1 MIKVIDRGLASYDQ
15 VLKEQQYIFDSLV
28 ARQKSGEE
36 ITDETIII
44 VEHPHVFTMGVHAHS
59 DNMLVNE
66 VWLQDNGI
74 DCVKIKRGGDI
85 TYHGPGQIVVYPIIS
100 LQKHR
105 LGVKQ
110 YVTLLEQAVIDT
122 LAEWGIIADRV
133 DGATG
138 VWVMAENGE
147 NRKICA
153 IGIRC
158 SRFITMHGLA
168 LNVNTDLTYFSY
180 INPCGFTR
188 KNISTSLADLLVHKV
203 DISTVKSRLIAN
215 LLRLLDSF

>member
-1 MIKVIDRGLASYDQ
+1 MIKVIDRGLAPYDE

-59 DNMLVNE
+59 ANMLVND
-66 VWLQDNGI
+66 VWLQNNGI
-74 DCVKIKRGGDI
+74 HCVKIKRGGDI

-188 KNISTSLADLLVHKV
+188 KNISTSLEDLLGHKV

>member
-1 MIKVIDRGLASYDQ
+1 MIKVIDRGLAPYDE

-28 ARQKSGEE
+28 AHQKSGEE

-59 DNMLVNE
+59 ANMLVNDL
-66 VWLQDNGI
+66 WLQNNGI
-74 DCVKIKRGGDI
+74 HCVKIKRGGDI

-180 INPCGFTR
+180 INPCGFTQ
-188 KNISTSLADLLVHKV
+188 KNISTSLEDLLRHKV

>member
-1 MIKVIDRGLASYDQ
+1 MIKVIDRGLAPYDE

-28 ARQKSGEE
+28 ARQKSGDE

-59 DNMLVNE
+59 DNMLVND
-66 VWLQDNGI
+66 VWLQNNGI
-74 DCVKIKRGGDI
+74 HCVKIKRGGDI

-110 YVTLLEQAVIDT
+110 YVTLLEQAVIYT

-138 VWVMAENGE
+138 VWGMTENGE

-188 KNISTSLADLLVHKV
+188 KNISTSLEDLLRHKV

>member
-1 MIKVIDRGLASYDQ
+1 MIKVIDRGLAPYDE

-28 ARQKSGEE
+28 ARQKSGDE

-59 DNMLVNE
+59 ANMLVND
-66 VWLQDNGI
+66 VWLQNNGI
-74 DCVKIKRGGDI
+74 HCVKIKRGGDI

-188 KNISTSLADLLVHKV
+188 KNISTSLEDLLRHKV

>member
-28 ARQKSGEE
+28 ARQKSGDE

-59 DNMLVNE
+59 ANMLVNDL
-66 VWLQDNGI
+66 WLQNNGI
-74 DCVKIKRGGDI
+74 HCVKIKRGGDI

-180 INPCGFTR
+180 INPCGFTQ
-188 KNISTSLADLLVHKV
+188 KNISTSLEDLLRHKV

>member
-1 MIKVIDRGLASYDQ
+1 MIKVIDRGLAPYDE

-28 ARQKSGEE
+28 ARQKSGDE

-59 DNMLVNE
+59 ANMLVND
-66 VWLQDNGI
+66 VWLQNNDVH
-74 DCVKIKRGGDI
+74 CVKIKRGGDI

-188 KNISTSLADLLVHKV
+188 KNISTSLEDLLRHKV
-203 DISTVKSRLIAN
+203 DISTVKSRLIVN

>member
-1 MIKVIDRGLASYDQ
+1 MIKVIDRGLAPYDE

-28 ARQKSGEE
+28 ARQKSGDE

-59 DNMLVNE
+59 DNMLVND
-66 VWLQDNGI
+66 VWLQNNGI
-74 DCVKIKRGGDI
+74 HCVKIKRGGDI

-110 YVTLLEQAVIDT
+110 YVTLLEQAVIYT

-138 VWVMAENGE
+138 VWVMTENGE

-180 INPCGFTR
+180 INPCGFTQ
-188 KNISTSLADLLVHKV
+188 KNISTSLEDLLRHKV

>member
-1 MIKVIDRGLASYDQ
+1 
-15 VLKEQQYIFDSLV
+15 
-28 ARQKSGEE
+28 
-36 ITDETIII
+36 
-44 VEHPHVFTMGVHAHS
+44 MGVHAHS
-59 DNMLVNE
+59 ANMLVNDL
-66 VWLQDNGI
+66 WLQNNGI
-74 DCVKIKRGGDI
+74 HCVKIKRGGDI

-188 KNISTSLADLLVHKV
+188 KNISTSLEDLLRHKV

>member
-1 MIKVIDRGLASYDQ
+1 MIKVIDRGLAPYDE

-59 DNMLVNE
+59 ANMLVNE
-66 VWLQDNGI
+66 VWLQNNGI
-74 DCVKIKRGGDI
+74 HCVKIKRGGDI

-180 INPCGFTR
+180 INPCGFTQ
-188 KNISTSLADLLVHKV
+188 KNISTSLEDLLGHKV